1 MWFVGSLAEK
11 QKKMQE
17 EADGKV
23 KLIRQS
29 LSKDYD
35 EKAKKQEER
44 QGGPNPRRRQ
54 SRGPGEG
61 PG

>member
-1 MWFVGSLAEK
+1 
-11 QKKMQE
+11 MQD

-35 EKAKKQEER
+35 EKAKKQEDRFTAKRNELQNR
-44 QGGPNPRRRQ
+44 
-54 SRGPGEG
+54 SEEHTSEL
-61 PG
+61 